1 MQTSTQ
7 TINNKYSP
15 KIPHKGGSASASIKK
30 DTMKYKKISLFR
42 SGDNIPTETRR
53 FFYQMLFFCIRI

>member
-42 SGDNIPTETRR
+42 SGDNIPTGTRR
-53 FFYQMLFFCIRI
+53 L